1 MRRTEELV
9 RRRCVE
15 EEFSFCAPMM
25 AGAVHGCL
33 LATFFQPGEGVE
45 LRLAFNSRGGGPA
58 TPAWGYQALIPQPV
72 VGQRYSLASRT
83 ASSRLVSRGLDE
95 AAAMCRD
102 WLGVVAAGC
111 V

>member
-1 MRRTEELV
+1 MSFIGVSLQRSSASFVLKTMRRTEELV

-15 EEFSFCAPMM
+15 EEFSFCAPVM

-58 TPAWGYQALIPQPV
+58 TPAWDYQALIPH
-72 VGQRYSLASRT
+72 T
-83 ASSRLVSRGLDE
+83 
-95 AAAMCRD
+95 
-102 WLGVVAAGC
+102 
-111 V
+111 

>member
-9 RRRCVE
+9 RRRCVD
-15 EEFSFCAPMM
+15 EEFSFCTPMM

-58 TPAWGYQALIPQPV
+58 TPAWDYQALIPQPV
-72 VGQRYSLASRT
+72 VGQGYSLTSRT
-83 ASSRLVSRGLDE
+83 VFKPFGEQGLDE

-102 WLGVVAAGC
+102 WLGT
-111 V
+111 

>member
-1 MRRTEELV
+1 M

-15 EEFSFCAPMM
+15 EEFSFCAPVM

-58 TPAWGYQALIPQPV
+58 TPAWEPSAHPAARGRPKIFAGEPHGFKPFGEQ
-72 VGQRYSLASRT
+72 GWTRRQRCA
-83 ASSRLVSRGLDE
+83 AIGEGL
-95 AAAMCRD
+95 
-102 WLGVVAAGC
+102 
-111 V
+111 

>member
-1 MRRTEELV
+1 MRRW
-9 RRRCVE
+9 CVD

-33 LATFFQPGEGVE
+33 LATGVE

-58 TPAWGYQALIPQPV
+58 TPAWDYQALIPQPV
-72 VGQRYSLASRT
+72 VGQRDSLASRT
-83 ASSRLVSRGLDE
+83 ASSRSVSRGMDE

-102 WLGVVAAGC
+102 WLGIVAAGC